1 MTATPNV
8 PDGLSS
14 ADLQSLMEAAQ
25 AEPEVATDPDAQ
37 SEERIIDIA
46 QEAIDYAAERSHG
59 PVVHKAMLHMI
70 VHRMFEWHTAICK
83 EMIEDG
89 QTPSGIGWARDAGK
103 FQAIMNILDTISV
116 DPNDFTFVNTEE

>member
-25 AEPEVATDPDAQ
+25 AEPEVPTDPDAQ
-37 SEERIIDIA
+37 SQERIIDIA
-46 QEAIDYAAERSHG
+46 QEAIDYATERSSG

-70 VHRMFEWHTAICK
+70 VQRMFEWHTAICK

-103 FQAIMNILDTISV
+103 FQAIMNILITISV
-116 DPNDFTFVNTEE
+116 DENDFTVEDQE